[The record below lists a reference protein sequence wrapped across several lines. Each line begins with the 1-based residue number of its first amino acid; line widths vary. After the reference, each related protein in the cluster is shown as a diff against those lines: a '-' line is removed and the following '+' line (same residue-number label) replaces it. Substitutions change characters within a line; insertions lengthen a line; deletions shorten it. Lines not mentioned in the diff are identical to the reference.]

1 MPLLILT
8 MLRAGWALR
17 RDSQFATLALLAL
30 IAIVSGTGFYSIVEG
45 LRLVDA
51 LYLSVA
57 TLATVGYGDVTPQTD
72 AGKLFTVVY
81 MLVGVGILLAFVTT
95 LATKMSQTPAL
106 HPHEHRSPRVAPS
119 RTRDATETLVME
131 AMGGPPLTV
140 GDYLRELV
148 ARLRTA
154 LGDELLGVY
163 AGGSFALGDFDQSL
177 SDLDVAAVTAT
188 HAGRTTKQAIVE
200 LLRHE
205 SLPCPAR
212 GLEFVLYAEPVL
224 RKATTDPGFELNLN
238 TGARMSFRADYEPG
252 EERHWFAIDRS
263 VLAAHGL
270 PLFGPPAGELFAPIP
285 RGPLLEVVA
294 EAVQWHRETHVVGS
308 DAVLNACRA
317 LRFAADGVWSSKSAA
332 GAWALERHE
341 APRLVAQA
349 LAARPSGESL
359 AAHDVLR
366 FLEGVELSVRQ
377 AAAAERSGQGGER

>member
-1 MPLLILT
+1 M
-8 MLRAGWALR
+8 
-17 RDSQFATLALLAL
+17 
-30 IAIVSGTGFYSIVEG
+30 
-45 LRLVDA
+45 
-51 LYLSVA
+51 
-57 TLATVGYGDVTPQTD
+57 
-72 AGKLFTVVY
+72 
-81 MLVGVGILLAFVTT
+81 
-95 LATKMSQTPAL
+95 
-106 HPHEHRSPRVAPS
+106 
-119 RTRDATETLVME
+119 
-131 AMGGPPLTV
+131 

-212 GLEFVLYAEPVL
+212 GLEFVLYAEPVIHT
-224 RKATTDPGFELNLN
+224 ATTDPGFELNLN
-238 TGARMSFRADYEPG
+238 SGARMSFRADYEPG

-270 PLFGPPAGELFAPIP
+270 PLFGPPADELFAPIP

-294 EAVQWHRETHVVGS
+294 EAVQWHRETHVAGS

-317 LRFAADGVWSSKSAA
+317 LRFAADGVWSSKLAA

-349 LAARPSGESL
+349 LAARQSGEPLS
-359 AAHDVLR
+359 AHDVGR
-366 FLEGVELSVRQ
+366 FLEGVELRVRQ